1 MMKRFFSIIFVFIPL
16 LLSAQYTARMDSLET
31 VHIPPEAQY
40 SETFKI
46 SPIYFNKRVDP
57 AGLGEILE
65 IEMVFQNLI
74 DEPIAINVIT
84 VATVEYELKSD
95 SSFQLPINK
104 WDIIKYLDAS
114 PDADNFKYVVKDESG
129 NPKKDYYDRDMHE
142 YKKIP
147 NDPKKGNFIVVDD
160 TYLLRTYH
168 VSKFRKKY
176 EFFNTVTVLVYNKA
190 GEPIFSCDYTINHKR
205 K

>member
-31 VHIPPEAQY
+31 VHVPPEAQY

-57 AGLGEILE
+57 AGIGEILE

-147 NDPKKGNFIVVDD
+147 NDPQKGNLIVVDD

-176 EFFNTVTVLVYNKA
+176 EFFNTVTVLVYNKI